1 MPSTAPADMLIFRHH
16 IYLDDFRLWQW
27 SGICH
32 FRAHLRVAG
41 ILSAIALAC
50 PAFNLVYNFK
60 FRRNIK

>member
-32 FRAHLRVAG
+32 FRAHLAQR
-41 ILSAIALAC
+41 IPDIAVNRCPLGQPFGNGVNRLA
-50 PAFNLVYNFK
+50 V
-60 FRRNIK
+60 